1 MLSAE
6 SIFGIAIGFVAIL
19 TMFVFFTTW
28 SAVAVAALWVMIA
41 IILVVLWYY
50 GFISL
55 DTTTNQTAKPAPVPA
70 AANQKSQLTGGQQVG
85 SEVFHIDDN
94 QFTYEDAPAVCAAYG
109 AKLATLEQI
118 IDAYDHGAEWC
129 GYGWSA
135 GGFALYPTQKATWQS
150 LQGEVDQSK
159 RTACGRPGINGGY
172 FDPNTKFGVNC
183 YGFKPIGKAELPLPP
198 PGADPNAFKKAVAG
212 FKAMLNSFNLTPF
225 SRSEWSGYDSTVAG
239 ATANYGSQFQQN
251 LGKLTEGFTEGD
263 PAFSEANVKSGAYSA
278 GPYGLRGDLGPQGPP
293 GPTGADSSVPGPPGP
308 PGQQGNPGPQ
318 GTPGAQGADSTV
330 PGPQGPKGE
339 RGERGEHGEPGPEGP
354 TGPAGTSRIPPNLE
368 SSIANSANKV
378 ANLQTKVDGFT
389 ELALFQ
395 NRPVMIRE
403 MDKNGAYITLPKTFQ
418 IARKV

>member
-6 SIFGIAIGFVAIL
+6 SIFGIAIGFVVIL

-28 SAVAVAALWVMIA
+28 SALAVAALWVMIA

-50 GFISL
+50 GFISM
-55 DTTTNQTAKPAPVPA
+55 DTTTNQTAKPAPTPA
-70 AANQKSQLTGGQQVG
+70 AATQLTGGQQVG

-94 QFTYEDAPAVCAAYG
+94 QFTYNDAPAVCAAYG
-109 AKLATLEQI
+109 AKLATLEQV

-150 LQGEVDQSK
+150 LQGEVDQAK

-198 PGADPNAFKKAVAG
+198 PGTDPNAFKKAVAG
-212 FKAMLNSFNLTPF
+212 FKAIMNSFNLTPF

-251 LGKLTEGFTEGD
+251 LGKLTEGFTDGD
-263 PAFSEANVKSGAYSA
+263 PTYSEANVKSGAYSA
-278 GPYGLRGDLGPQGPP
+278 GPYGLRGDPGPVGPP
-293 GPTGADSSVPGPPGP
+293 GPTGADSSVPGPAGP
-308 PGQQGNPGPQ
+308 KGDQGTQGPQGNPGP
-318 GTPGAQGADSTV
+318 QGADSTV
-330 PGPQGPKGE
+330 PGPRGLQGNP
-339 RGERGEHGEPGPEGP
+339 GEPGPPGEIGP
-354 TGPAGTSRIPPNLE
+354 TGPAGTSQLPPGLQA
-368 SSIANSANKV
+368 SIAANEGRTK
-378 ANLQTKVDGFT
+378 NLQTKVDGFA

-395 NRPVMIRE
+395 NRPLMIRE
-403 MDKNGAYITLPKTFQ
+403 TDNNGAYVTLPKTYQ
-418 IARKV
+418 ISRKV